1 MTTNNFEIKPLS
13 SLDRNKLRKQYL
25 FAVLFLGVASA
36 IFSFIYFFVIKPDN
50 FSGIPIVMFSIFLV
64 FFTGIFSY
72 IIWNTY
78 IDLKRGIKHCYTGI
92 ITDKR
97 VDKHTTK
104 SRSYNTKMGTN
115 TRHKSSRT
123 YYYISIDNNEH
134 SVPYSEYAKVNV
146 NDKVYLESSPKNK
159 EVLAFTILE
168 KNQNPITITAK
179 TSYSSPFKSK
189 SITEPM
195 RQSEIDLVKE
205 KFFKKVRRALIY
217 IAIYS
222 ILLFTLWQGIFIFL
236 IPVIIAFIYTSIK
249 LLILINKYAKFNR
262 NGRLKDITTVQ
273 VNDKLTMTSN
283 TSSTKFRVTTN
294 VESINV
300 SEKVYKK
307 LKTNAIIELHKA
319 TFLKYLVGVSVDERT
334 QYLENL

>member
-13 SLDRNKLRKQYL
+13 SQDRNKLRKQYL

-64 FFTGIFSY
+64 FFAGIFSY
-72 IIWNTY
+72 IFWSTY
-78 IDLKRGIKHCYTGI
+78 IDLKRGIKHCFTGVV
-92 ITDKR
+92 TDKR

-104 SRSYNTKMGTN
+104 SRSYNTRMGTN

-123 YYYISIDNNEH
+123 YYYITIDNTEH
-134 SVPYSEYAKVNV
+134 SVPYSKYAKVNV

-168 KNQNPITITAK
+168 KNQNPITNTAK

-189 SITEPM
+189 SITKPM

-205 KFFKKVRRALIY
+205 IFFKKVRRALIY

-262 NGRLKDITTVQ
+262 NGNLKQITTVQ
-273 VNDKLTMTSN
+273 VIDKLTTTSN

-300 SEKVYKK
+300 SEKIYKK
-307 LKTNAIIELHKA
+307 LKANAIIELHKA
-319 TFLKYLVGVSVDERT
+319 TFLKYLVGVSIDEGT

>member
-13 SLDRNKLRKQYL
+13 SQDRNKLRKQYL

-64 FFTGIFSY
+64 FFAGIFSY
-72 IIWNTY
+72 IFWSTY
-78 IDLKRGIKHCYTGI
+78 IDLKRGIKHCFTGVV
-92 ITDKR
+92 TDKR

-104 SRSYNTKMGTN
+104 SRSYNTRMGTN

-123 YYYISIDNNEH
+123 YYYITIDNTEH
-134 SVPYSEYAKVNV
+134 SVPYSKYEKVNV

-168 KNQNPITITAK
+168 KNQNPITNTAK

-189 SITEPM
+189 SITKPM

-262 NGRLKDITTVQ
+262 NGNLKQITTVQ
-273 VNDKLTMTSN
+273 VIDKLTMTSN

-294 VESINV
+294 AESINV
-300 SEKVYKK
+300 SEKIYKK
-307 LKTNAIIELHKA
+307 LKANAIIELHKA
-319 TFLKYLVGVSVDERT
+319 TFLKNLVGVSIDEGT

>member
-1 MTTNNFEIKPLS
+1 MTHTNFEIKPLS
-13 SLDRNKLRKQYL
+13 SQDRNKLRNHYL
-25 FAVLFLGVASA
+25 FAVLFLVVASA

-50 FSGIPIVMFSIFLV
+50 FSVVPIVMFSVFLLI
-64 FFTGIFSY
+64 FTGIVSY
-72 IIWNTY
+72 MFWNTY
-78 IDLKRGIKHCYTGI
+78 IDLKRGIKYCYTGV

-104 SRSYNTKMGTN
+104 SRSYNTRMGTN
-115 TRHKSSRT
+115 IRRKSSRT
-123 YYYISIDNNEH
+123 YYYITIDNNEH
-134 SVPYSEYAKVNV
+134 SVPYSKYAKVNV

-168 KNQNPITITAK
+168 KNQNPITITAN
-179 TSYSSPFKSK
+179 TSYSAPFKSK
-189 SITEPM
+189 SITKPM
-195 RQSEIDLVKE
+195 HQSDIDLVK
-205 KFFKKVRRALIY
+205 KIFFKKVRRALIY

-262 NGRLKDITTVQ
+262 NGNLKQITTVQ
-273 VNDKLTMTSN
+273 VTDKLTMTSN
-283 TSSTKFRVTTN
+283 TSSTKFRVITN
-294 VESINV
+294 VENIDV
-300 SEKVYKK
+300 SEKIYNK
-307 LKTNAIIELHKA
+307 LKANAIIELHKA
-319 TFLKYLVGVSVDERT
+319 TFLKNLVGISMDGGT